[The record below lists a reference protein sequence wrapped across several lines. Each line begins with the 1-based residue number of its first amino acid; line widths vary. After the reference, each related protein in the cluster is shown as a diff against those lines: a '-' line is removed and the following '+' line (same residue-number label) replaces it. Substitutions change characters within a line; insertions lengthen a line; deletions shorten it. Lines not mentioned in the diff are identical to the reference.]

1 MSLFEYLAPR
11 ITSSTGLNVKHRWA
25 ARPTIVQAFNVQN
38 LNAKTCCS
46 KEICCFC
53 RFGSVCGTFEEQ
65 ILHGSSLIAHRAHLT
80 QAGKKVMQQAD
91 VDFRSR
97 GIGNGAAPG
106 CSDHNNTKNDLL
118 LQLRRSPG
126 EKRSAAISQDLPRL
140 CLQKRSSLGVSLY
153 PAKQSAYCGALVSPR
168 DGFYR

>member
-1 MSLFEYLAPR
+1 MLRLVA
-11 ITSSTGLNVKHRWA
+11 VKRYA
-25 ARPTIVQAFNVQN
+25 ASVV
-38 LNAKTCCS
+38 LVL
-46 KEICCFC
+46 
-53 RFGSVCGTFEEQ
+53 SVCGTFEEQ

-97 GIGNGAAPG
+97 GIGNGAVPG
-106 CSDHNNTKNDLL
+106 CSDHNNIKNDLL

>member
-1 MSLFEYLAPR
+1 MLTLVA
-11 ITSSTGLNVKHRWA
+11 VKRYA
-25 ARPTIVQAFNVQN
+25 ASVV
-38 LNAKTCCS
+38 LVL
-46 KEICCFC
+46 
-53 RFGSVCGTFEEQ
+53 SVCGTFEEQ
-65 ILHGSSLIAHRAHLT
+65 ILHGSSLIAHRAHL
-80 QAGKKVMQQAD
+80 GKKVMQQAD

-153 PAKQSAYCGALVSPR
+153 PAKQSAYCGALVSAR